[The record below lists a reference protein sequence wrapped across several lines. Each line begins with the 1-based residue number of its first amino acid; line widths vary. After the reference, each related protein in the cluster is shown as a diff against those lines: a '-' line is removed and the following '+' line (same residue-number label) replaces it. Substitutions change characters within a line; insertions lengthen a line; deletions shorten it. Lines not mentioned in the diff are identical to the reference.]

1 MRTRSGRV
9 SHRVRLPRV
18 RTLHKHYGSSRFL
31 FAMGGE
37 VPYVFASEPDMSKT
51 YGTLLA
57 PDVSLQQPR
66 GSRSVESAEEGRQR

>member
-1 MRTRSGRV
+1 
-9 SHRVRLPRV
+9 
-18 RTLHKHYGSSRFL
+18 
-31 FAMGGE
+31 MGGE